1 MPAHSQWIY
10 IKDGQEHGPFSF
22 PHLQSLHDTGQLSGD
37 DIVRP
42 YGSPV
47 TESRPFSEVLLHET
61 SLVRLSGDR
70 EGEHERAGEPQRGTL
85 DWFKDKIDAWTAAAS
100 VTARRGVLQARRYR
114 IAHSL
119 LPAAY
124 LQLGRVVRDQGK
136 YRHDF
141 NELYQ
146 ELDDLAEEV
155 AQLDPDEAAKAEFP
169 SLVDQVR
176 DFASRLTGYPQREM
190 LASHARNILR
200 ELGRKAHDK
209 YGDEAGP
216 EHLVAELRRLRKRLD
231 SLDEELARLDHEEHG
246 TGEEARRAAA
256 DSFRRWVTTGR
267 ELVAEMP
274 RAWSRARARAEDL
287 AKKRRER
294 EELDQG
300 AGI

>member
-42 YGSPV
+42 FGSPV
-47 TESRPFSEVLLHET
+47 TESRPFSEVLLHEA
-61 SLVRLSGDR
+61 SLVRLSGGRD
-70 EGEHERAGEPQRGTL
+70 GEEPPGGEPHRGSL
-85 DWFKDKIDAWTAAAS
+85 DWFKDKLDAWTAAAS

-124 LQLGRVVRDQGK
+124 LHLGRVVRDQGK
-136 YRHDF
+136 FRHDF
-141 NELYQ
+141 NDLYQ

-155 AQLDPDEAAKAEFP
+155 AQLDPNDAAKAEFP
-169 SLVDQVR
+169 SLVDQMR

-200 ELGRKAHDK
+200 ELGRKAYDK
-209 YGDEAGP
+209 HGDEAGP
-216 EHLVAELRRLRKRLD
+216 DHLVAELRRLRKRLQG
-231 SLDEELARLDHEEHG
+231 LDEELARLDDEEHPAG
-246 TGEEARRAAA
+246 VDARRTAA
-256 DSFRRWVTTGR
+256 DGLRRLVTTGR

-294 EELDQG
+294 DEMDQG